1 MSWKIVGTAAAAALA
16 LVACDTGSDRATSA
30 AVARS
35 STGMSSASPTVG
47 GTPMVG
53 GPVNQSATT
62 VAPSPAPMPRDTAPM
77 SAAERRRMEQ
87 EERMAARR
95 SGRMSERD
103 RAYMGGGMVQS
114 SGTMGAPPASSLGNP
129 SSVGGV
135 GGSNTASTGPGGTA
149 ATGSGNQPGTGG
161 SSQGQP

>member
-16 LVACDTGSDRATSA
+16 LVACDTGSDRGTSA

-62 VAPSPAPMPRDTAPM
+62 IAPSQPPMATAPM
-77 SAAERRRMEQ
+77 SAAERRRMARD
-87 EERMAARR
+87 ERRGG
-95 SGRMSERD
+95 SVSERD

-114 SGTMGAPPASSLGNP
+114 SGSAAAMGAPSAASLGNP

-149 ATGSGNQPGTGG
+149 ATGSGNAPGTGG
-161 SSQGQP
+161 GGRGGTP

>member
-1 MSWKIVGTAAAAALA
+1 MSWKIIGTAAAAVLALA
-16 LVACDTGSDRATSA
+16 ACDTTASDRATSA
-30 AVARS
+30 AAARS
-35 STGMSSASPTVG
+35 NTGMSSASPTVG

-62 VAPSPAPMPRDTAPM
+62 VAPAPAPAPMT
-77 SAAERRRMEQ
+77 AAERRRMER

-114 SGTMGAPPASSLGNP
+114 SGSTGAMAAPPASTLGNP

-149 ATGSGNQPGTGG
+149 ATGSGNQPGFGG
-161 SSQGQP
+161 TSQSR